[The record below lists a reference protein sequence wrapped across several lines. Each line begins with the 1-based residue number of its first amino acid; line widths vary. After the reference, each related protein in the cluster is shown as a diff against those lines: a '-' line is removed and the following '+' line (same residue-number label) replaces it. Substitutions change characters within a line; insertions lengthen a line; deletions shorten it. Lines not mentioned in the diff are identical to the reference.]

1 MAQITLNASGGM
13 NVPIVEPL
21 NPGARYLFWFYG
33 DVVNAGLLHLDE
45 LSPLSMPI
53 PFYSEV
59 AGSSPVVFD
68 FAVSNGG
75 RLEFTAATEKLNI
88 YISSGTAANAGN
100 VVEYGITRIAR

>member
-13 NVPIVEPL
+13 AGAIVEPL

-33 DVVNAGLLHLDE
+33 DVVNAGQLHLAE
-45 LSPLSMPI
+45 LSPFSMPI

-68 FAVSNGG
+68 FAVANGG
-75 RLEFTAATEKLNI
+75 RLEFTAATEKLSI
-88 YISSGTAANAGN
+88 YISNGTAANEGN
-100 VVEYGITRIAR
+100 VIEYGITRIAR